1 MKQINLIINVVLALA
16 VAALFYLHF
25 SGDKDMDKSSAD
37 EMQAPVNLEG
47 EIPIAYVQI
56 DSLLAN
62 MQMYQDLNEKLTNKQ
77 QQLESN
83 FQSQYKNFEKQVAD
97 AQNKIQKG
105 LVTRSEAQDLQNQLG
120 VKQSELENNRN
131 NYMME
136 LQEENVV
143 SQNKVINYIME
154 YLEVYNADNR
164 FRYIFSY
171 SFGGGLLYAY
181 KGMDITNE
189 VLTGINKQY
198 LAEKA
203 EESKK

>member
-16 VAALFYLHF
+16 VATLFYLHF
-25 SGDKDMDKSSAD
+25 SNDKDISKSSS
-37 EMQAPVNLEG
+37 EETPTPINLEG
-47 EIPIAYVQI
+47 DIPIAFVQI

-62 MQMYQDLNEKLTNKQ
+62 MQMYQDLNEKLGNKQ
-77 QQLESN
+77 KQLEAN

-120 VKQSELENNRN
+120 NKQAELENNRN

-154 YLEVYNADNR
+154 YLEIYNSDNR

-181 KGMDITNE
+181 EGMDITSE
-189 VLTGINKQY
+189 VLAGINQQY
-198 LAEKA
+198 AAEKA
-203 EESKK
+203 KDSK

>member
-16 VAALFYLHF
+16 VGVLFYLHF
-25 SGDKDMDKSSAD
+25 SGDKDST
-37 EMQAPVNLEG
+37 EMSTQKTESTVNMEG
-47 EIPIAYVQI
+47 EIPVAYVQI
-56 DSLLAN
+56 DTLLAN
-62 MQMYQDLNEKLTNKQ
+62 MHMYQDLNEKLGNKQ
-77 QQLESN
+77 KQLESN

-120 VKQSELENNRN
+120 NKQAELENNRN

-154 YLEVYNADNR
+154 YLEKYNSDNTY
-164 FRYIFSY
+164 RYIFSY

-181 KGMDITNE
+181 DGMDITAE
-189 VLTGINKQY
+189 VLAGINQQY
-198 LAEKA
+198 DDTKA
-203 EESKK
+203 KESK